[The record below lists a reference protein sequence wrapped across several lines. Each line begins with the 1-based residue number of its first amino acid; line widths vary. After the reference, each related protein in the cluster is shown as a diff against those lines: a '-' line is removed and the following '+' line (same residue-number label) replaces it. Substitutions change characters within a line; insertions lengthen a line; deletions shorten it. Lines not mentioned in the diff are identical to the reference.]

1 VSNHAHRH
9 PLEVWEPAKKPG
21 VFRRLLGLG
30 PAGQRSDPAP
40 AVGYASSRFD
50 AELMAGYLRSNG
62 VHAIVSADDEG
73 GLAPMLQLNGR
84 VRVLVP
90 RGQHGNARKLIQH
103 GQ

>member
-1 VSNHAHRH
+1 VSNKAHRH
-9 PLEVWEPAKKPG
+9 PSVAWEPVEPPG
-21 VFRRLLGLG
+21 FFRRLLGLG
-30 PAGQRSDPAP
+30 PRGPRTDPAP
-40 AVGYASSRFD
+40 VGYASSRID

-103 GQ
+103 GK